1 MSLDWHQHLTRSAVL
16 PGVDALTAKE
26 PVPLWEAIEASLG
39 VRIGPPFFGHVWPGS
54 LALARHL
61 STRDLPGVRALDFAC
76 GGGLAGIV
84 AAKQGASVVANDID
98 SLAVEVAQANATLN
112 GVTLSVSTDDLIGAP
127 SAWDLVLVG
136 DVFYEAPLV
145 ARLVPWLDALVRS
158 GAEVLVGDPGR
169 QFFPKQRARLV
180 AEYEVACVPA
190 WDSVVDRPASVWQ
203 WSAS

>member
-16 PGVDALTAKE
+16 PGVDALTAQE
-26 PVPLWEAIEASLG
+26 PVSLWEAIEASLG
-39 VRIGPPFFGHVWPGS
+39 VQVGPPFFGHVWPGS

-61 STRDLPGVRALDFAC
+61 STRDLTGVHALDFAC
-76 GGGLAGIV
+76 GGALAGVV
-84 AAKQGASVVANDID
+84 AAKQGASVMANDID
-98 SLAVEVAQANATLN
+98 ALAVEVAKANAALN
-112 GVTLSVSTDDLIGAP
+112 GVTLSVSTNDLIGAP
-127 SAWDLVLVG
+127 SSWDLVLVG

-169 QFFPKQRARLV
+169 QFFPKQRARLI